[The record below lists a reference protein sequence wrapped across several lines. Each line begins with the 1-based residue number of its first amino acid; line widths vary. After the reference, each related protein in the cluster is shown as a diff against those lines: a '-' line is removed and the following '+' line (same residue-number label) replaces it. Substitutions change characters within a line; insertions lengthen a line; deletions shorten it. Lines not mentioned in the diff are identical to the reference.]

1 MHGDKFH
8 QGVPTDHWHKF
19 QNPDIAYMAGLAKAT
34 RATMWSGT
42 IRGVSVSVASTASPQ
57 TITLPATTL
66 AGDCLVIAASCGGSY
81 TPSGSGAG
89 ATWNTVVSSGTAPK
103 AYLVVGWGCTAGN
116 TTCVLTGFSN
126 SGSVVLTQFTGVLSS
141 SNPVQGTQVTQW
153 SSATGGTTASLSY
166 TAGSLLIAVSSQY
179 TGSPPPTITWSNG
192 DANTNAQYA
201 NYGARPCSLDYAS
214 DTSSTSS
221 TCQVAWGNTNSGGI
235 VFAALTPA
243 VTPPTNT
250 NLLAFC

>member
-89 ATWNTVVSSGTAPK
+89 ATWNTVVSSGSSPK

-116 TTCVLTGFSN
+116 TTCVLTGFAN

-179 TGSPPPTITWSNG
+179 TAVLPLRLSPGVTATPTRMLSMRTTAVG
-192 DANTNAQYA
+192 R
-201 NYGARPCSLDYAS
+201 AR
-214 DTSSTSS
+214 ST
-221 TCQVAWGNTNSGGI
+221 
-235 VFAALTPA
+235 
-243 VTPPTNT
+243 TPPTHRAPVRHARWRGAT
-250 NLLAFC
+250 QILAVLYSRR